1 MINKFDIQKLRE
13 LDILQ
18 VADLLGMGLRNKRAL
33 CIHHDD
39 HHPSLAFNVRKNT
52 CHCYSCGFSA
62 DTIGLVRER
71 LNLGFSE
78 ACHWL
83 ADHFD
88 VYIGDDRYGNS
99 AKYGNSARYADK
111 CADKKVLTASD
122 RRMASL
128 RAHFAETHVS
138 HGHLAESSFSGERNR
153 ECPSSA
159 YVAPSAVDVE
169 FYQQMFRQMHL
180 SESGQRFLFE
190 ERLLSPEALKVCQI
204 VSTEQSVC
212 MARVGRG
219 VFDGPSLIFPYFD
232 QEGRLVSVQSR
243 YLGKPKS
250 ESSFDMEKV
259 SIDEVKPDEVKPDD
273 VKPKEIPRFKFAPG
287 SHRMIYG
294 LDRLK
299 DYPPGEPLLI
309 TEGPSDCWTALT
321 LGFHAIAIP
330 SATLFD
336 RRFQGLLAGRNL
348 HIFPDQD
355 EAGLSLYFELKK
367 ALPSLVYHQLPEGC
381 KDLSEYYLKLR
392 RSEGM
397 TLEEAKAKVQSS
409 VSV

>member
-62 DTIGLVRER
+62 DTIALVRER

-78 ACHWL
+78 ACRWL

-88 VYIGDDRYGNS
+88 VYI
-99 AKYGNSARYADK
+99 ADEHRDTHRK
-111 CADKKVLTASD
+111 DVKKAVTASE

-138 HGHLAESSFSGERNR
+138 HGH
-153 ECPSSA
+153 PSSA
-159 YVAPSAVDVE
+159 YVAPSSVDVE

-180 SESGQRFLFE
+180 SESGRRFLFE

-243 YLGKPKS
+243 YLGKKRP
-250 ESSFDMEKV
+250 ESSFDMNKV
-259 SIDEVKPDEVKPDD
+259 SVDEA
-273 VKPKEIPRFKFAPG
+273 KPKEIPRFKFAPG

-381 KDLSEYYLKLR
+381 KDLSEYYLMLR

>member
-39 HHPSLAFNVRKNT
+39 HHPSLAFNVKKNT

-62 DTIGLVRER
+62 DTIALVRER

-99 AKYGNSARYADK
+99 AKYGKSVKYGNAARYADK

-138 HGHLAESSFSGERNR
+138 HGHVASSS
-153 ECPSSA
+153 
-159 YVAPSAVDVE
+159 VDVE

-219 VFDGPSLIFPYFD
+219 VFDGPSLIFPYND
-232 QEGRLVSVQSR
+232 LEGRLVSVQSR
-243 YLGKPKS
+243 YLGKKKS
-250 ESSFDMEKV
+250 ESSSDMDKV
-259 SIDEVKPDEVKPDD
+259 SIDEA
-273 VKPKEIPRFKFAPG
+273 KPKEIPRFKFAPG

-299 DYPPGEPLLI
+299 NYPPDEPLLI

-321 LGFHAIAIP
+321 LGIHAIAIP

-397 TLEEAKAKVQSS
+397 TLEEAKVKTQGC

>member
-39 HHPSLAFNVRKNT
+39 HHPSLAFNVKKNT

-62 DTIGLVRER
+62 DTIALVRER

-78 ACHWL
+78 ACRWL

-88 VYIGDDRYGNS
+88 VYIGDE
-99 AKYGNSARYADK
+99 KYGNSARYADK

-138 HGHLAESSFSGERNR
+138 HGH
-153 ECPSSA
+153 
-159 YVAPSAVDVE
+159 VAPSSVDVE
-169 FYQQMFRQMHL
+169 FYQQMCRQMHL

-190 ERLLSPEALKVCQI
+190 DRLLSPEALKVCQI

-212 MARVGRG
+212 MARVGCG

-243 YLGKPKS
+243 YLGKKRP
-250 ESSFDMEKV
+250 ESSFDMNKA
-259 SIDEVKPDEVKPDD
+259 SLDEA
-273 VKPKEIPRFKFAPG
+273 KPKEIPRFKFAPG

-299 DYPPGEPLLI
+299 DYPPDEPLLI

-321 LGFHAIAIP
+321 LGIHAIAIP

>member
-1 MINKFDIQKLRE
+1 MIQKYDIQKLRE

-39 HHPSLAFNVRKNT
+39 HHPSLAFNVKKNA

-62 DTIGLVRER
+62 DTIALVRER

-78 ACHWL
+78 ACRWL

-88 VYIGDDRYGNS
+88 VYI
-99 AKYGNSARYADK
+99 ADEHRDTHRK
-111 CADKKVLTASD
+111 DVKKAVTASD
-122 RRMASL
+122 RRLASL

-138 HGHLAESSFSGERNR
+138 HGH
-153 ECPSSA
+153 PSSA
-159 YVAPSAVDVE
+159 YVAQASVDVE

-180 SESGQRFLFE
+180 SESGRRFLFE
-190 ERLLSPEALKVCQI
+190 ERLLTPEALKVCHI

-212 MARVGRG
+212 MARVGCG

-243 YLGKPKS
+243 YLGKKKS
-250 ESSFDMEKV
+250 ELSFDMNKV
-259 SIDEVKPDEVKPDD
+259 SLDEA
-273 VKPKEIPRFKFAPG
+273 KPKEIPRFKFAPG

-309 TEGPSDCWTALT
+309 TEGPSDCWAALT

-336 RRFQGLLAGRNL
+336 RSFQGLLAGRNL

-355 EAGLSLYFELKK
+355 EAGLSLYFELKQ

-397 TLEEAKAKVQSS
+397 TLEEAKAKVQGS

>member
-1 MINKFDIQKLRE
+1 
-13 LDILQ
+13 
-18 VADLLGMGLRNKRAL
+18 
-33 CIHHDD
+33 
-39 HHPSLAFNVRKNT
+39 
-52 CHCYSCGFSA
+52 
-62 DTIGLVRER
+62 
-71 LNLGFSE
+71 
-78 ACHWL
+78 
-83 ADHFD
+83 
-88 VYIGDDRYGNS
+88 
-99 AKYGNSARYADK
+99 
-111 CADKKVLTASD
+111 
-122 RRMASL
+122 
-128 RAHFAETHVS
+128 
-138 HGHLAESSFSGERNR
+138 
-153 ECPSSA
+153 
-159 YVAPSAVDVE
+159 
-169 FYQQMFRQMHL
+169 
-180 SESGQRFLFE
+180 
-190 ERLLSPEALKVCQI
+190 
-204 VSTEQSVC
+204 

-243 YLGKPKS
+243 YL
-250 ESSFDMEKV
+250 EK
-259 SIDEVKPDEVKPDD
+259 K
-273 VKPKEIPRFKFAPG
+273 KEIPRFKFAPG

-321 LGFHAIAIP
+321 LGIHAIAIP

-367 ALPSLVYHQLPEGC
+367 ALSSLVYHQLPEGC

-397 TLEEAKAKVQSS
+397 TLEEAKAKVQNS

>member
-1 MINKFDIQKLRE
+1 MIQKYDIQKLRE

-39 HHPSLAFNVRKNT
+39 HHPSLAFNVKKNT

-78 ACHWL
+78 ACRWL

-88 VYIGDDRYGNS
+88 VYIADE
-99 AKYGNSARYADK
+99 KYGNSARYADK

-122 RRMASL
+122 RRLASL

-138 HGHLAESSFSGERNR
+138 HG
-153 ECPSSA
+153 
-159 YVAPSAVDVE
+159 YVAPSSVDVE

-180 SESGQRFLFE
+180 SESGRRFLFE
-190 ERLLSPEALKVCQI
+190 ERLLSSEALKVCQI

-243 YLGKPKS
+243 YLGKPK
-250 ESSFDMEKV
+250 
-259 SIDEVKPDEVKPDD
+259 
-273 VKPKEIPRFKFAPG
+273 
-287 SHRMIYG
+287 
-294 LDRLK
+294 
-299 DYPPGEPLLI
+299 
-309 TEGPSDCWTALT
+309 
-321 LGFHAIAIP
+321 
-330 SATLFD
+330 
-336 RRFQGLLAGRNL
+336 
-348 HIFPDQD
+348 
-355 EAGLSLYFELKK
+355 
-367 ALPSLVYHQLPEGC
+367 
-381 KDLSEYYLKLR
+381 
-392 RSEGM
+392 
-397 TLEEAKAKVQSS
+397 
-409 VSV
+409 

>member
-39 HHPSLAFNVRKNT
+39 HHPSLAFNVKKNT

-88 VYIGDDRYGNS
+88 VYIGDEHRDTHR
-99 AKYGNSARYADK
+99 KDV
-111 CADKKVLTASD
+111 KKVLTASD

-138 HGHLAESSFSGERNR
+138 HGHVASSS
-153 ECPSSA
+153 
-159 YVAPSAVDVE
+159 VDVE

-243 YLGKPKS
+243 YLGKKKS
-250 ESSFDMEKV
+250 ESSSDMDKV
-259 SIDEVKPDEVKPDD
+259 SLDEVKPDEA
-273 VKPKEIPRFKFAPG
+273 KPKEIPRFKFAPG

-299 DYPPGEPLLI
+299 DYPPDEPLLI

-321 LGFHAIAIP
+321 LGIHAIAIP

-397 TLEEAKAKVQSS
+397 TLEEAKAKVQGC

>member
-1 MINKFDIQKLRE
+1 MIQKYDIQKLRE

-62 DTIGLVRER
+62 DTIALVRER

-88 VYIGDDRYGNS
+88 VYIGDE
-99 AKYGNSARYADK
+99 KYGNSARYADK

-138 HGHLAESSFSGERNR
+138 HGH
-153 ECPSSA
+153 
-159 YVAPSAVDVE
+159 VAPSSVDVE

-259 SIDEVKPDEVKPDD
+259 SLDE

-367 ALPSLVYHQLPEGC
+367 VLPSLVYHQLPEGC

-392 RSEGM
+392 RSDGM
-397 TLEEAKAKVQSS
+397 TLEKAKAKVQGS

>member
-1 MINKFDIQKLRE
+1 MIQKYDIQKLRE

-39 HHPSLAFNVRKNT
+39 HHPSLAFNVKKNT

-62 DTIGLVRER
+62 DTIALVRER

-88 VYIGDDRYGNS
+88 VYIADE
-99 AKYGNSARYADK
+99 KYGNSARYADK

-138 HGHLAESSFSGERNR
+138 HGHLAESFSSGERNR

-159 YVAPSAVDVE
+159 YVAPSSVDVE

-243 YLGKPKS
+243 YLGKKKS
-250 ESSFDMEKV
+250 ESSSDMDKV
-259 SIDEVKPDEVKPDD
+259 SLDEA
-273 VKPKEIPRFKFAPG
+273 KPKEIPRFKFAPG

-397 TLEEAKAKVQSS
+397 TLEEAKAKVQGC

>member
-39 HHPSLAFNVRKNT
+39 HHPSLAFNVKKNT

-62 DTIGLVRER
+62 DTIALVRER

-78 ACHWL
+78 ACRWL

-99 AKYGNSARYADK
+99 AKYGNAARYADK

-138 HGHLAESSFSGERNR
+138 HGH
-153 ECPSSA
+153 
-159 YVAPSAVDVE
+159 VAPSAVDVE

-180 SESGQRFLFE
+180 SESGQRFFFE

-232 QEGRLVSVQSR
+232 QEGRLFSVQSR
-243 YLGKPKS
+243 YLGKK
-250 ESSFDMEKV
+250 
-259 SIDEVKPDEVKPDD
+259 
-273 VKPKEIPRFKFAPG
+273 KEIPRFKFAPG

-299 DYPPGEPLLI
+299 DYSPDEPLLI

-348 HIFPDQD
+348 HVFPDQD

-392 RSEGM
+392 RREGM

>member
-1 MINKFDIQKLRE
+1 MIQKYDIQKLRE

-39 HHPSLAFNVRKNT
+39 HHPSLAFNVKKNT

-88 VYIGDDRYGNS
+88 VYIADDRYGNS

-138 HGHLAESSFSGERNR
+138 HGH
-153 ECPSSA
+153 
-159 YVAPSAVDVE
+159 VATASVDVE

-243 YLGKPKS
+243 YLGKK
-250 ESSFDMEKV
+250 
-259 SIDEVKPDEVKPDD
+259 
-273 VKPKEIPRFKFAPG
+273 KEIPRFKFAPG

-299 DYPPGEPLLI
+299 DYSPDEPLLI

-321 LGFHAIAIP
+321 LGIHAIAIP

-336 RRFQGLLAGRNL
+336 RSFQALLTGRNL

-367 ALPSLVYHQLPEGC
+367 AFPRLVYHQLPEGC

>member
-1 MINKFDIQKLRE
+1 MIQKYDIQKLRE

-39 HHPSLAFNVRKNT
+39 HHPSLAFNVKKNT

-62 DTIGLVRER
+62 DTIALVRER

-78 ACHWL
+78 ACRWL

-88 VYIGDDRYGNS
+88 VYI
-99 AKYGNSARYADK
+99 ADEHRDTHRK
-111 CADKKVLTASD
+111 DVKKAVTASD
-122 RRMASL
+122 RRLASL

-138 HGHLAESSFSGERNR
+138 HGH
-153 ECPSSA
+153 PSSA
-159 YVAPSAVDVE
+159 YVAKASVDVE

-212 MARVGRG
+212 MARVGCG

-243 YLGKPKS
+243 YLGKKKS
-250 ESSFDMEKV
+250 ELSFDMNKV
-259 SIDEVKPDEVKPDD
+259 SLDEA
-273 VKPKEIPRFKFAPG
+273 KPKEIPRFKFAPG

-309 TEGPSDCWTALT
+309 TEGPSDCWAALT

-336 RRFQGLLAGRNL
+336 RSFQGLLAGRNL

-355 EAGLSLYFELKK
+355 EAGLSLYFELKQ

-397 TLEEAKAKVQSS
+397 TLEEAKAKVQGS

>member
-39 HHPSLAFNVRKNT
+39 HHPSLAFNVKKNT

-78 ACHWL
+78 ACRWL

-88 VYIGDDRYGNS
+88 VYIADE
-99 AKYGNSARYADK
+99 KYGNSARYADK

-122 RRMASL
+122 RRLASL

-138 HGHLAESSFSGERNR
+138 HG
-153 ECPSSA
+153 
-159 YVAPSAVDVE
+159 YVAPSSVDVE

-180 SESGQRFLFE
+180 SESGRRFLFE

-250 ESSFDMEKV
+250 ESSSDMDKV
-259 SIDEVKPDEVKPDD
+259 SFDE

-299 DYPPGEPLLI
+299 DYPSDEPLLI

-321 LGFHAIAIP
+321 LGIHAIAIP

-336 RRFQGLLAGRNL
+336 HRFQGLLAGRNL

>member
-39 HHPSLAFNVRKNT
+39 HHPSLAFNVKKNT

-99 AKYGNSARYADK
+99 ARYADK

-122 RRMASL
+122 RRLASL

-138 HGHLAESSFSGERNR
+138 HG
-153 ECPSSA
+153 
-159 YVAPSAVDVE
+159 YVAPSSVDVE

-180 SESGQRFLFE
+180 SESGRRFLFE
-190 ERLLSPEALKVCQI
+190 ERLLSSEALKVCQI

-250 ESSFDMEKV
+250 ESSSDMDKV
-259 SIDEVKPDEVKPDD
+259 SFDE

-299 DYPPGEPLLI
+299 DYPSDEPLLI

-321 LGFHAIAIP
+321 LGIHAIAIP

-336 RRFQGLLAGRNL
+336 HRFQGLLAGRNL

-409 VSV
+409 VNV

>member
-1 MINKFDIQKLRE
+1 MIQKYDIQKLRE

-88 VYIGDDRYGNS
+88 VYI
-99 AKYGNSARYADK
+99 ADEHRDIHRK
-111 CADKKVLTASD
+111 DVKKAVTASD

-138 HGHLAESSFSGERNR
+138 HGH
-153 ECPSSA
+153 PSSA
-159 YVAPSAVDVE
+159 YVAPSSVDVE

-180 SESGQRFLFE
+180 SESGRRFLFE

-243 YLGKPKS
+243 YLGKKS
-250 ESSFDMEKV
+250 PESSFDMNKV
-259 SIDEVKPDEVKPDD
+259 SLDEA
-273 VKPKEIPRFKFAPG
+273 KPKEIPRFKFAPG

-336 RRFQGLLAGRNL
+336 RSFQGLLAGRNL

-397 TLEEAKAKVQSS
+397 TLEEAKTKVQSS
-409 VSV
+409 VSI

>member
-39 HHPSLAFNVRKNT
+39 HHPSLAFNVKKNT

-78 ACHWL
+78 ACRWL

-88 VYIGDDRYGNS
+88 VYIGDE
-99 AKYGNSARYADK
+99 KYGNSARYTEK
-111 CADKKVLTASD
+111 SADKKLLTASD

-138 HGHLAESSFSGERNR
+138 HGH
-153 ECPSSA
+153 
-159 YVAPSAVDVE
+159 VAPSSVDVE

-212 MARVGRG
+212 MARVGCG

-243 YLGKPKS
+243 YLGKKRP
-250 ESSFDMEKV
+250 ESSFDMNKA
-259 SIDEVKPDEVKPDD
+259 SLDEE
-273 VKPKEIPRFKFAPG
+273 KPKEIPRFKFAPG

-299 DYPPGEPLLI
+299 DYPPDEPLLI

-321 LGFHAIAIP
+321 LGIHAIAIP

-392 RSEGM
+392 RIEGM

>member
-88 VYIGDDRYGNS
+88 VYIGDE
-99 AKYGNSARYADK
+99 KYGNSARYADK

-138 HGHLAESSFSGERNR
+138 HGHVASSS
-153 ECPSSA
+153 
-159 YVAPSAVDVE
+159 VDVE

-243 YLGKPKS
+243 YLGKKKS
-250 ESSFDMEKV
+250 ESSSDMDKV
-259 SIDEVKPDEVKPDD
+259 SLDEAKPDDVKPDG

-321 LGFHAIAIP
+321 LGFHTIAIP

-397 TLEEAKAKVQSS
+397 TLEEAKAKVQGC

>member
-1 MINKFDIQKLRE
+1 MIDKYDIQKLRE

-39 HHPSLAFNVRKNT
+39 HHPSLAFNVKKNT

-62 DTIGLVRER
+62 DTIALVRER

-78 ACHWL
+78 ACRWL

-88 VYIGDDRYGNS
+88 VYI
-99 AKYGNSARYADK
+99 ADEHRDTHRK
-111 CADKKVLTASD
+111 DVKKAVTASE

-138 HGHLAESSFSGERNR
+138 HGH
-153 ECPSSA
+153 PSSA
-159 YVAPSAVDVE
+159 YVAPSSVDVE

-180 SESGQRFLFE
+180 SESGRRFLFE
-190 ERLLSPEALKVCQI
+190 ERLLSPEALKVCHI

-243 YLGKPKS
+243 YLGKKRP
-250 ESSFDMEKV
+250 ESSFDMNKV
-259 SIDEVKPDEVKPDD
+259 SLDEA
-273 VKPKEIPRFKFAPG
+273 KPKEIPRFKFAPG

-336 RRFQGLLAGRNL
+336 RSFQALLAGRNL

-355 EAGLSLYFELKK
+355 EAGLSLYFELKQ

>member
-13 LDILQ
+13 FDILQ

-39 HHPSLAFNVRKNT
+39 HHPSLAFNVKKNT

-78 ACHWL
+78 ACRWL

-99 AKYGNSARYADK
+99 AKYGNSARYAEK
-111 CADKKVLTASD
+111 CTDKKVLTASD

-128 RAHFAETHVS
+128 RAHFAGTHVS
-138 HGHLAESSFSGERNR
+138 HGH
-153 ECPSSA
+153 
-159 YVAPSAVDVE
+159 VAPSAVDVE

-180 SESGQRFLFE
+180 SESGRRFLFE
-190 ERLLSPEALKVCQI
+190 ERLLSSKALKVCQI

-243 YLGKPKS
+243 YLGKKKS
-250 ESSFDMEKV
+250 ESSSDMDKV
-259 SIDEVKPDEVKPDD
+259 SSDEA
-273 VKPKEIPRFKFAPG
+273 KPKEIPRFKFAPG

-348 HIFPDQD
+348 HVFPDQD

-367 ALPSLVYHQLPEGC
+367 ALPSLIYHQLPEGC

-397 TLEEAKAKVQSS
+397 TLEEAKSKVQGC
-409 VSV
+409 VSI

>member
-39 HHPSLAFNVRKNT
+39 HHPSLAFNVKKNT

-99 AKYGNSARYADK
+99 ARYADK

-122 RRMASL
+122 RRLASL

-138 HGHLAESSFSGERNR
+138 HG
-153 ECPSSA
+153 
-159 YVAPSAVDVE
+159 YVAPSSVDVE

-180 SESGQRFLFE
+180 SESGRRFLFE
-190 ERLLSPEALKVCQI
+190 ERLLSSEALKVCQI

-250 ESSFDMEKV
+250 ESSSDMDKV
-259 SIDEVKPDEVKPDD
+259 SFDE

-299 DYPPGEPLLI
+299 DCPPDEPLLI

-321 LGFHAIAIP
+321 LGIHAIAIP

-348 HIFPDQD
+348 HVFPDQD

-367 ALPSLVYHQLPEGC
+367 AFPRLVYHQLPEGC

-392 RSEGM
+392 RSDGM

>member
-1 MINKFDIQKLRE
+1 MIQKYDIQKLRE

-33 CIHHDD
+33 CIHHND
-39 HHPSLAFNVRKNT
+39 HHPSLAFNVKKNT

-88 VYIGDDRYGNS
+88 VYIGDE
-99 AKYGNSARYADK
+99 KYGNSARYADK

-138 HGHLAESSFSGERNR
+138 HGH
-153 ECPSSA
+153 
-159 YVAPSAVDVE
+159 VAPSSVDVE

-180 SESGQRFLFE
+180 SESGRRFLFE

-219 VFDGPSLIFPYFD
+219 VFDGPSLIFPYND
-232 QEGRLVSVQSR
+232 LEGRLVSVQSR
-243 YLGKPKS
+243 YLGKKKS

-259 SIDEVKPDEVKPDD
+259 SIDE

-299 DYPPGEPLLI
+299 DYSPDEPLLI

-321 LGFHAIAIP
+321 LGIHAIAIP

-397 TLEEAKAKVQSS
+397 TLEEAKVKVQSS

>member
-39 HHPSLAFNVRKNT
+39 HHPSLAFNVKKNT

-62 DTIGLVRER
+62 DTIALVRER

-78 ACHWL
+78 ACRWL

-88 VYIGDDRYGNS
+88 VYI
-99 AKYGNSARYADK
+99 ADEHRDTHRK
-111 CADKKVLTASD
+111 DVKKVLTASD
-122 RRMASL
+122 RRMAAL

-138 HGHLAESSFSGERNR
+138 HGHLA
-153 ECPSSA
+153 
-159 YVAPSAVDVE
+159 YVAPSSVDVE

-180 SESGQRFLFE
+180 SESGRRFLFE

-250 ESSFDMEKV
+250 ESSSDMDKV
-259 SIDEVKPDEVKPDD
+259 SFDE

-321 LGFHAIAIP
+321 LGIHAIAIP

-397 TLEEAKAKVQSS
+397 TLEEAKAKVQGS

>member
-1 MINKFDIQKLRE
+1 MIDKYNIQKLRE

-39 HHPSLAFNVRKNT
+39 HHPSLAFNVKKNT

-62 DTIGLVRER
+62 DTIALVRER

-78 ACHWL
+78 ACRWL

-88 VYIGDDRYGNS
+88 VYI
-99 AKYGNSARYADK
+99 ADEHRDTHRK
-111 CADKKVLTASD
+111 DVKKAVTASD

-138 HGHLAESSFSGERNR
+138 HGH
-153 ECPSSA
+153 
-159 YVAPSAVDVE
+159 VAPSAVDVE

-212 MARVGRG
+212 MARVGCG

-243 YLGKPKS
+243 YLGKKRP
-250 ESSFDMEKV
+250 ESSFDMNKV
-259 SIDEVKPDEVKPDD
+259 SLDEA
-273 VKPKEIPRFKFAPG
+273 KPKEIPRFKFAPG

-294 LDRLK
+294 LDRFK

-355 EAGLSLYFELKK
+355 EAGLSLYFELKQ

-392 RSEGM
+392 RREGM
-397 TLEEAKAKVQSS
+397 TLEEAKVKTQGC

>member
-39 HHPSLAFNVRKNT
+39 HHPSLAFNVKKNT

-71 LNLGFSE
+71 LNLGFNE

-138 HGHLAESSFSGERNR
+138 HGHVASSS
-153 ECPSSA
+153 
-159 YVAPSAVDVE
+159 VDVE

-219 VFDGPSLIFPYFD
+219 VFDAPSLIFPYFD

-259 SIDEVKPDEVKPDD
+259 SIDEA
-273 VKPKEIPRFKFAPG
+273 KPKEIPRFKFAPG

-321 LGFHAIAIP
+321 LGIHAIAIP

-397 TLEEAKAKVQSS
+397 TLEEAKAKVQGC

>member
-18 VADLLGMGLRNKRAL
+18 VADLLGIGLRNKRAL

-39 HHPSLAFNVRKNT
+39 HHPSLAFNVKKNT

-62 DTIGLVRER
+62 DTIALVRER

-111 CADKKVLTASD
+111 CTDKKVLTASD

-138 HGHLAESSFSGERNR
+138 HGH
-153 ECPSSA
+153 
-159 YVAPSAVDVE
+159 VAPSAVDVE

-190 ERLLSPEALKVCQI
+190 ERLLSSEALKVCQI

-212 MARVGRG
+212 MARVGCG

-299 DYPPGEPLLI
+299 DYPPDEPLLI

-321 LGFHAIAIP
+321 LGIHAIAIP

-367 ALPSLVYHQLPEGC
+367 AFPRLVYHQLPEGC

>member
-1 MINKFDIQKLRE
+1 
-13 LDILQ
+13 
-18 VADLLGMGLRNKRAL
+18 
-33 CIHHDD
+33 
-39 HHPSLAFNVRKNT
+39 
-52 CHCYSCGFSA
+52 
-62 DTIGLVRER
+62 
-71 LNLGFSE
+71 
-78 ACHWL
+78 
-83 ADHFD
+83 
-88 VYIGDDRYGNS
+88 
-99 AKYGNSARYADK
+99 
-111 CADKKVLTASD
+111 
-122 RRMASL
+122 MASL
-128 RAHFAETHVS
+128 IAHFAETRVS
-138 HGHLAESSFSGERNR
+138 HGHVAASS
-153 ECPSSA
+153 
-159 YVAPSAVDVE
+159 VDVE

-259 SIDEVKPDEVKPDD
+259 SIDEA
-273 VKPKEIPRFKFAPG
+273 KPKEIPRFKFAPG

-299 DYPPGEPLLI
+299 DYPPDEPLLI

-321 LGFHAIAIP
+321 LGIHAIAIP

-397 TLEEAKAKVQSS
+397 TLEEVKAKVQSS

>member
-78 ACHWL
+78 ACRWL
-83 ADHFD
+83 TDHFD
-88 VYIGDDRYGNS
+88 VYI
-99 AKYGNSARYADK
+99 ADEHRDTHRK
-111 CADKKVLTASD
+111 DVKKAVTASD
-122 RRMASL
+122 RRLASL
-128 RAHFAETHVS
+128 RAHFAEPHVS
-138 HGHLAESSFSGERNR
+138 HGH
-153 ECPSSA
+153 PSSA
-159 YVAPSAVDVE
+159 YVAPSSVDVE

-180 SESGQRFLFE
+180 SESGRRFLFE

-212 MARVGRG
+212 MARVGCG

-243 YLGKPKS
+243 YLGKKRP
-250 ESSFDMEKV
+250 ESSFDMNKV
-259 SIDEVKPDEVKPDD
+259 SLDEA
-273 VKPKEIPRFKFAPG
+273 KPKEIPRFKFAPG

-321 LGFHAIAIP
+321 LGIHAIAIP

-397 TLEEAKAKVQSS
+397 TLEEAKAKVQGS

>member
-39 HHPSLAFNVRKNT
+39 HHPSLAFNVKKNT

-71 LNLGFSE
+71 LNLGFNE

-122 RRMASL
+122 RRLASL

-138 HGHLAESSFSGERNR
+138 HGH
-153 ECPSSA
+153 
-159 YVAPSAVDVE
+159 VAPSSVDVE

-232 QEGRLVSVQSR
+232 QDGRLVSVQSR
-243 YLGKPKS
+243 YLGKKMS
-250 ESSFDMEKV
+250 VSSFDMDKV
-259 SIDEVKPDEVKPDD
+259 SPDGA
-273 VKPKEIPRFKFAPG
+273 KPKEIPRFKFAPG

-299 DYPPGEPLLI
+299 DYSPDELLLI

-321 LGFHAIAIP
+321 LGIHAIAIP

-336 RRFQGLLAGRNL
+336 RRFQELLAGRNL

-397 TLEEAKAKVQSS
+397 TLEEAKAKVQGC
-409 VSV
+409 VSF

>member
-1 MINKFDIQKLRE
+1 MIDKYNIQKLRE

-39 HHPSLAFNVRKNT
+39 HHPSLAFNVKKNT

-88 VYIGDDRYGNS
+88 VYIGEDRYGNS
-99 AKYGNSARYADK
+99 ARYTEK
-111 CADKKVLTASD
+111 SADKKLLTASD

-138 HGHLAESSFSGERNR
+138 HGH
-153 ECPSSA
+153 
-159 YVAPSAVDVE
+159 VAPSSVDVE

-180 SESGQRFLFE
+180 SESGRRFLFE
-190 ERLLSPEALKVCQI
+190 ERLLSPEVLKVCQI

-250 ESSFDMEKV
+250 ESSLDMDKV
-259 SIDEVKPDEVKPDD
+259 SIDE

-299 DYPPGEPLLI
+299 DCPPDEPLLI

-321 LGFHAIAIP
+321 LGIHAIAIP

-392 RSEGM
+392 RREGM

>member
-1 MINKFDIQKLRE
+1 MIDKYNIQKLRK

-39 HHPSLAFNVRKNT
+39 HHPSLAFNVKKNT

-78 ACHWL
+78 ACRWL

-99 AKYGNSARYADK
+99 AMYGNSARYTDK
-111 CADKKVLTASD
+111 SADKKVLTASD

-138 HGHLAESSFSGERNR
+138 HGH
-153 ECPSSA
+153 
-159 YVAPSAVDVE
+159 VAPSSVDVE

-243 YLGKPKS
+243 YL
-250 ESSFDMEKV
+250 EK
-259 SIDEVKPDEVKPDD
+259 K
-273 VKPKEIPRFKFAPG
+273 KEIPRFKFAPG

-294 LDRLK
+294 FDRLK
-299 DYPPGEPLLI
+299 DYSPDEPLLI

-321 LGFHAIAIP
+321 LGIHAIAIP

-367 ALPSLVYHQLPEGC
+367 ALSSLVYHQLPEGC

>member
-1 MINKFDIQKLRE
+1 MIDKYNIQKLRE

-99 AKYGNSARYADK
+99 ARYAEK
-111 CADKKVLTASD
+111 SADKKVLTASD
-122 RRMASL
+122 RRMAAL
-128 RAHFAETHVS
+128 REHFAETHVS
-138 HGHLAESSFSGERNR
+138 HGHVASSS
-153 ECPSSA
+153 
-159 YVAPSAVDVE
+159 VDVE

-243 YLGKPKS
+243 YLGKKMS
-250 ESSFDMEKV
+250 VSSFDMDKV
-259 SIDEVKPDEVKPDD
+259 SSDEA
-273 VKPKEIPRFKFAPG
+273 KPKEIPRFKFAPG

-336 RRFQGLLAGRNL
+336 RSFQGLLSGRNL

-367 ALPSLVYHQLPEGC
+367 ALPSLVYHQLPEGS

-397 TLEEAKAKVQSS
+397 TLEEARAKVHSS
-409 VSV
+409 VNV

>member
-1 MINKFDIQKLRE
+1 MIDKYNIQKLRE

-39 HHPSLAFNVRKNT
+39 HHPSLAFNVKKNT

-99 AKYGNSARYADK
+99 ARYADK

-122 RRMASL
+122 RRLASL

-138 HGHLAESSFSGERNR
+138 HGHLAESSSSGEKNGR
-153 ECPSSA
+153 CQSSA
-159 YVAPSAVDVE
+159 YIAPSSVDVE

-190 ERLLSPEALKVCQI
+190 ERLLSPEALNICQI

-250 ESSFDMEKV
+250 ESSSDMDKV
-259 SIDEVKPDEVKPDD
+259 SFDEA
-273 VKPKEIPRFKFAPG
+273 KPKEIPRFKFAPG

-299 DYPPGEPLLI
+299 DYPPDEPLLI

-392 RSEGM
+392 RRDGM
-397 TLEEAKAKVQSS
+397 MLEEAKAKVQSS

>member
-1 MINKFDIQKLRE
+1 MINKFDIQKLSE

-39 HHPSLAFNVRKNT
+39 HHPSLAFNVKKNT

-88 VYIGDDRYGNS
+88 VYIGDE
-99 AKYGNSARYADK
+99 KYGNSARYADK

-138 HGHLAESSFSGERNR
+138 HGHLAESFSSGERNR
-153 ECPSSA
+153 ECPLSA
-159 YVAPSAVDVE
+159 YVATASVDVE

-180 SESGQRFLFE
+180 SESGQRFLFG

-259 SIDEVKPDEVKPDD
+259 SIDEA
-273 VKPKEIPRFKFAPG
+273 KPKEIPRFKFAPG

>member
-62 DTIGLVRER
+62 DTIALVRER

-138 HGHLAESSFSGERNR
+138 HGHVASSS
-153 ECPSSA
+153 
-159 YVAPSAVDVE
+159 VDVE

-180 SESGQRFLFE
+180 SESGRRFLFE

-259 SIDEVKPDEVKPDD
+259 SIDEA
-273 VKPKEIPRFKFAPG
+273 KPKEIPRFKFAPG

-299 DYPPGEPLLI
+299 DYSPDEPLLI

-321 LGFHAIAIP
+321 LGIHAIAIP

-392 RSEGM
+392 RIEGM

>member
-1 MINKFDIQKLRE
+1 MIQKYDIQKLRE

-39 HHPSLAFNVRKNT
+39 HHPSLAFNVKKNT

-88 VYIGDDRYGNS
+88 VYIGDEKYGNS
-99 AKYGNSARYADK
+99 AKYGKSVKYGNAARYADK

-138 HGHLAESSFSGERNR
+138 HGHI
-153 ECPSSA
+153 
-159 YVAPSAVDVE
+159 APSAVDVE

-243 YLGKPKS
+243 YLGKKKS
-250 ESSFDMEKV
+250 ESSSDMDKV
-259 SIDEVKPDEVKPDD
+259 SIDE

-299 DYPPGEPLLI
+299 DYPPDEPLLI

-321 LGFHAIAIP
+321 LGIHAIAIP

-367 ALPSLVYHQLPEGC
+367 ALHSLVYHQLPEGC

-397 TLEEAKAKVQSS
+397 TLEEASVKVQSS

>member
-39 HHPSLAFNVRKNT
+39 HHPSLAFNVKKNT
-52 CHCYSCGFSA
+52 CHCYSCEFSA

-88 VYIGDDRYGNS
+88 VYI
-99 AKYGNSARYADK
+99 ADEHRDTHRK
-111 CADKKVLTASD
+111 DVKKVLTASD
-122 RRMASL
+122 RRMAAL

-138 HGHLAESSFSGERNR
+138 HGHLA
-153 ECPSSA
+153 
-159 YVAPSAVDVE
+159 YVAPSSVDVE

-180 SESGQRFLFE
+180 SESGRRFLFE

-212 MARVGRG
+212 MARVGCG

-243 YLGKPKS
+243 YLGKKS
-250 ESSFDMEKV
+250 PESSFDMNKV
-259 SIDEVKPDEVKPDD
+259 SLDEA
-273 VKPKEIPRFKFAPG
+273 KPKEIPRFKFAPG

-321 LGFHAIAIP
+321 LGIHAIAIP

-397 TLEEAKAKVQSS
+397 TLEEAKAKVQGS

>member
-1 MINKFDIQKLRE
+1 MIDKYNIQKLRE

-39 HHPSLAFNVRKNT
+39 HHPSLAFNVKKNT

-99 AKYGNSARYADK
+99 ARYAEK
-111 CADKKVLTASD
+111 SADKKVLTASD
-122 RRMASL
+122 RRMAAL
-128 RAHFAETHVS
+128 RAHFAETHFS
-138 HGHLAESSFSGERNR
+138 HGHLAESSSSGEKNGR
-153 ECPSSA
+153 CQSSA
-159 YVAPSAVDVE
+159 YVAQASVDVE

-180 SESGQRFLFE
+180 SESGRRFLFE
-190 ERLLSPEALKVCQI
+190 ERLLSPEALNICQI

-219 VFDGPSLIFPYFD
+219 VFDGPSLIFPYFNQD
-232 QEGRLVSVQSR
+232 GRLVSVQSR
-243 YLGKPKS
+243 YLGKKKS
-250 ESSFDMEKV
+250 ESSFDMDKV
-259 SIDEVKPDEVKPDD
+259 SSDEA
-273 VKPKEIPRFKFAPG
+273 KPKEIPRFKFAPG

-299 DYPPGEPLLI
+299 DYPPDEPLLI

-321 LGFHAIAIP
+321 LGIHAIAIP

-336 RRFQGLLAGRNL
+336 RSFQGFLSGRNL

-397 TLEEAKAKVQSS
+397 TLEEARTKVHSS

>member
-78 ACHWL
+78 ACRWL

-88 VYIGDDRYGNS
+88 VYIADDRYGNS
-99 AKYGNSARYADK
+99 AQYTEKS
-111 CADKKVLTASD
+111 ADKKLLTASD

-138 HGHLAESSFSGERNR
+138 HG
-153 ECPSSA
+153 
-159 YVAPSAVDVE
+159 YVAPSSVDVE

-180 SESGQRFLFE
+180 SESGRRFLFE
-190 ERLLSPEALKVCQI
+190 ERLLSSEALKVCQI

-250 ESSFDMEKV
+250 ESSSDMDKV
-259 SIDEVKPDEVKPDD
+259 SFDE

-321 LGFHAIAIP
+321 LGIHAIAIP

-336 RRFQGLLAGRNL
+336 RSFQGLLAGRNL

-397 TLEEAKAKVQSS
+397 TLEEAKAKVQGS

>member
-1 MINKFDIQKLRE
+1 MIQKYDIQKLRE

-78 ACHWL
+78 ACRWL

-88 VYIGDDRYGNS
+88 VYI
-99 AKYGNSARYADK
+99 ADEHRDTHRK
-111 CADKKVLTASD
+111 DVKKAVTASD

-138 HGHLAESSFSGERNR
+138 HGH
-153 ECPSSA
+153 PSSA
-159 YVAPSAVDVE
+159 YVAPSSVDVE

-190 ERLLSPEALKVCQI
+190 ERLLSPVALKVCQI

-212 MARVGRG
+212 IARVGRG
-219 VFDGPSLIFPYFD
+219 VFDGPSLIFPYND

-243 YLGKPKS
+243 YLGKKRP
-250 ESSFDMEKV
+250 ESSFDMNKA
-259 SIDEVKPDEVKPDD
+259 SLDEA
-273 VKPKEIPRFKFAPG
+273 KPKEIPRFKFAPG

-299 DYPPGEPLLI
+299 DYPPDEPLLI

-321 LGFHAIAIP
+321 LGIHAIAIP

-397 TLEEAKAKVQSS
+397 TLEEAKVKVQSS